1 MFPSMFNSGVN
12 RALEETVAFAERRH
26 QILAGNVANM
36 DTPDYKTKDLSVD
49 DFQESLKGML
59 KQEKGG
65 AGSVSPGE
73 SAGLTGSREPTRL
86 SKEQAIQEVRDASKQ
101 VVYHDGSD
109 DNLETQITQI
119 SKNQGMHSVAVA
131 LLKSQYR
138 SLQTAISGSVN
149 V

>member
-12 RALEETVAFAERRH
+12 RGLEETVAFAERRH

-59 KQEKGG
+59 KQEKQ
-65 AGSVSPGE
+65 ATASVSPGQ
-73 SAGLTGSREPTRL
+73 SAGATGANQPMSL
-86 SKEQAIQEVRDASKQ
+86 SKEQAIKEVRDASTQ

>member
-12 RALEETVAFAERRH
+12 RELEETVAFAERRH

-36 DTPDYKTKDLSVD
+36 DTPDYKTKDLSVG

-73 SAGLTGSREPTRL
+73 SAGLTGSREPMRL
-86 SKEQAIQEVRDASKQ
+86 SKEQASQEVRDASKQ
-101 VVYHDGSD
+101 
-109 DNLETQITQI
+109 
-119 SKNQGMHSVAVA
+119 VA